1 MTINSL
7 GTISNT
13 VSTLYNSATVQ
24 NTTTA
29 PLPSQSA
36 TIQGMPSDALALGG
50 KSLIVG
56 LNVSSQILSARR
68 SEIPSEHV
76 KFHSGSSMMTTAR
89 NSAIASGAV
98 SIAKNTYDYIGGGVT
113 GTRAGG
119 NITADVIGGIG
130 SGIAAS
136 TISNLATKAIGS
148 SMGAGIV
155 GLTIGAVTF
164 AGIDILYRNSGAFQ
178 TVSDKAT
185 SIIEALMNKVNPPGG
200 W

>member
-1 MTINSL
+1 MTINSF
-7 GTISNT
+7 GSISNT
-13 VSTLYNSATVQ
+13 VSTLYNSATTQ
-24 NTTTA
+24 NATTA

-36 TIQGMPSDALALGG
+36 TIQGIPSDALAIGG
-50 KSLIVG
+50 KSLLVG
-56 LNVSSQILSARR
+56 MNITGQILSARR

-76 KFHSGSSMMTTAR
+76 KFHSGSSMITTAR

-98 SIAKNTYDYIGGGVT
+98 SIAKNTYDYIEGGIS
-113 GTRAGG
+113 GTRLGG
-119 NITADVIGGIG
+119 NVTADIIGGIG
-130 SGIAAS
+130 GGIASS
-136 TISNLATKAIGS
+136 TVSNLATRAIGS
-148 SMGAGIV
+148 SIGAGIV

>member
-89 NSAIASGAV
+89 NSAIASGAI
-98 SIAKNTYDYIGGGVT
+98 SLAKNTYDYIEGGVT

-136 TISNLATKAIGS
+136 TVSNLATRAIGS